1 MTVKNLIELL
11 EDTIKKD
18 PRNASRE
25 VIMLDPLYYMD
36 WYRSASSENEI
47 PYTTIESVV
56 SAKFDETDAI
66 ALYR

>member
-1 MTVKNLIELL
+1 
-11 EDTIKKD
+11 
-18 PRNASRE
+18 
-25 VIMLDPLYYMD
+25 MLDPLYYMD
-36 WYRSASSENEI
+36 WYRSASSENKI